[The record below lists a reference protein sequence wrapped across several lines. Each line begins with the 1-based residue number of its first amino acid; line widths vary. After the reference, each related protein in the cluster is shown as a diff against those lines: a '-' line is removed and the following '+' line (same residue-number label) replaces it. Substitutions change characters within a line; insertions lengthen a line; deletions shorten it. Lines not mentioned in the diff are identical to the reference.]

1 MNEQNEI
8 IKAGAT
14 LACLLRATHCALLQF
29 RSLKAVKEKDKLRLK
44 NTALGIENAAK
55 ILDGKDLGIEDRKKL
70 KEQLYGGSAG
80 VYEILEL
87 VSLLPD
93 NRIDE
98 FLKIMEHQV
107 APIRQSLAEAIKA
120 SK

>member
-14 LACLLRATHCALLQF
+14 LACLLRATHFALLHF
-29 RSLKAVKEKDKLRLK
+29 AELKGVDKNDKLKLGY
-44 NTALGIENAAK
+44 TAKGVDNAAK
-55 ILDGKDLGIEDRKKL
+55 ILNGKSLGIEDKRKL
-70 KEQLYGGSAG
+70 KQQLYGGSGG

-98 FLKIMEHQV
+98 FVDVMQELV